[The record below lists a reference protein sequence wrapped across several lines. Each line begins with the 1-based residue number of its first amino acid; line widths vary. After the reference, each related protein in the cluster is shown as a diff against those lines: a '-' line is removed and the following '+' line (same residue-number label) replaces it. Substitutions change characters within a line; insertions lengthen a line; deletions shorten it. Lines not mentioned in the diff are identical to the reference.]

1 MGYRCGSIIWYVGHL
16 TQVAFSQHQAS
27 LTDLNEKPEN
37 AEVSPALRIVKMME
51 GQAIVNR
58 WLASLNYHVLGL
70 CVILCLITG
79 VILMIRRG
87 TRAFH
92 HGWFLYGKPPRGQ
105 VFQPAHTHQHP
116 KSWQAELG
124 VLRQIY
130 GFTFLQNVPL
140 VSNFTF
146 GQLTLSSFFV
156 GMVVILAVLANPA
169 PAHNPRRFGYLAAAN
184 IPFLVLFSMK
194 NTPLSLL
201 GKGYEKLNFIHRF
214 IGCVVIVCS
223 LIHGGLMV
231 SLMLQGNIS
240 NIRAFYSGCFLGFM
254 LLLVGITAIPAIRR
268 RFYKIFYFIHALGYI
283 SVFAGGIYHE
293 KALRPYII
301 CAILLHSLSS
311 GWQVLKWKMHT
322 ATLTPLPG
330 KITRVEIN
338 GIKTGWKAGH
348 HVRLRVLGGF
358 WQGLQAHPFTIASAP
373 SRSGTETNSLVLYI
387 KAVGSFTTMLY
398 AKAVTV
404 DGFNDVRPVSQ
415 NRFSNGSQKNVQLPS
430 DICSSIANQDKKS
443 SLAESTR
450 TVESSDK
457 TCAGS
462 ISQMV
467 ILDFGL
473 PDGVQVNVHVEGP
486 YGGLGWH
493 GLDEFKDVII
503 CVGGSGISF
512 LVAVVSELVSLAK
525 VGGITKRALVI
536 FTVRDWEV
544 AKYFGHLLTKDV
556 EESSIYGLSLDV
568 RFFVTT
574 KVENPVPLGE
584 IKLRW
589 QRPQLDVLVK
599 EFLMDVGGCQGVGV
613 GACGP
618 PGLMAQVRSSVAMID
633 LKTAKRVGGIS
644 MYFEEL
650 GW

>member
-1 MGYRCGSIIWYVGHL
+1 MSCRCCGIMWYFGL
-16 TQVAFSQHQAS
+16 LAQVAFSQHQAPDPS
-27 LTDLNEKPEN
+27 EKPEN
-37 AEVSPALRIVKMME
+37 AEASAPLRIAKMLE

-70 CVILCLITG
+70 CVILCLIIG

-87 TRAFH
+87 ARAFH
-92 HGWFLYGKPPRGQ
+92 FGWFLYGKPPRGQ
-105 VFQPAHTHQHP
+105 VFQPAHVSQHP

-124 VLRQIY
+124 AVRQIY

-140 VSNFTF
+140 ISNFTF

-156 GMVVILAVLANPA
+156 GLVVILAVLSNPA
-169 PAHNPRRFGYLAAAN
+169 PTQNPRRFGYLAAAN

-194 NTPLSLL
+194 NSPLALL

-214 IGCVVIVCS
+214 IGFVVIACS
-223 LIHGGLMV
+223 LIHGGLMT
-231 SLMLQGNIS
+231 SFMSQGKIS
-240 NIRAFYSGCFLGFM
+240 NTRAFYSGCFMGFM

-268 RFYKIFYFIHALGYI
+268 RIYKIFYIVHVLGYL
-283 SVFAGGIYHE
+283 SLFAGGIYHE
-293 KALRPYII
+293 KALRPYMIS
-301 CAILLHSLSS
+301 AISLHLLSS
-311 GWQVLKWKMHT
+311 GWQVLKWKMYT

-348 HVRLRVLGGF
+348 HVRLRVLGSF

-373 SRSGTETNSLVLYI
+373 SRSGSETNSLILYV

-404 DGFNDVRPVSQ
+404 DGFSDIRPVSQ
-415 NRFSNGSQKNVQLPS
+415 SRFSNGSQKLVQLPS
-430 DICSSIANQDKKS
+430 DICSSITNSENKS
-443 SLAESTR
+443 SSVGSIGTLQN
-450 TVESSDK
+450 SDK
-457 TCAGS
+457 NHHGT
-462 ISQMV
+462 ISRMAT
-467 ILDFGL
+467 LDIGL
-473 PDGVQVNVHVEGP
+473 PDGVEVNVHVEGP
-486 YGGLGWH
+486 YGGIGWH
-493 GLDEFKDVII
+493 GLDEFRDVII
-503 CVGGSGISF
+503 CAGGSGISF

-544 AKYFGHLLTKDV
+544 AKYFGNILARDI
-556 EESSIYGLSLDV
+556 EESSTYGLSLDV
-568 RFFVTT
+568 RFFVTV
-574 KVENPVPLGE
+574 KVETPIPLGD
-584 IKLRW
+584 IKIRW
-589 QRPQLDVLVK
+589 QRPSLDVLVK
-599 EFLMDVGGCQGVGV
+599 EFLMDVVGGQGVGL

-633 LKTAKRVGGIS
+633 LKTAKRVGGIN
-644 MYFEEL
+644 MHFEEL